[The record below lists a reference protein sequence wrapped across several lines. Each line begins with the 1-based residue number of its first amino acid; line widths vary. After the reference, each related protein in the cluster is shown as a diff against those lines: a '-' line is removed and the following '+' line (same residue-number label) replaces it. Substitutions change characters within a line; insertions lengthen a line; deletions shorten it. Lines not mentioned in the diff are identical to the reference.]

1 MAITVTG
8 RIDDSGVPSAAPKPY
23 TGCGE
28 ATGDL
33 HMIMGAVVAAVLAA
47 TLVSA
52 PVEPVGPGFA
62 AGPFDSAVDRRGRVY
77 VTEGDALIRL
87 MPRGR
92 RTTVA
97 EFPSRVVP
105 APGRL
110 PDGTPRGGPVRMPPV
125 PSAVAMG
132 PDGAFYVGELTGFPF
147 PPGRA
152 RVWRVVPGRPPE
164 VYAGGFTAVVDL
176 DWGPGGLYVLE
187 LARHGL
193 LSGDRTGALLRVE
206 GSGRRATIAS
216 DGLAAPSGLT
226 IRNGVAYVTTCA
238 DCPGEGTVRSFPLA
252 KP

>member
-1 MAITVTG
+1 
-8 RIDDSGVPSAAPKPY
+8 
-23 TGCGE
+23 
-28 ATGDL
+28 
-33 HMIMGAVVAAVLAA
+33 MIMGAVVAAVLAA